1 MANLN
6 YCPLVWIFSNVV
18 SLEKIK
24 NLQKRALRFLYESYN
39 TSYEDLSLK
48 SSFSSMNVKRLRTL
62 CVEIFKTL
70 NNINPSFMKE
80 IFSLGQTDRPV
91 REKYKLNLEFLSY
104 NQVTFGQ
111 KTLTFSGPKTW
122 NSLLIIKN
130 L

>member
-1 MANLN
+1 
-6 YCPLVWIFSNVV
+6 
-18 SLEKIK
+18 
-24 NLQKRALRFLYESYN
+24 
-39 TSYEDLSLK
+39 
-48 SSFSSMNVKRLRTL
+48 
-62 CVEIFKTL
+62 
-70 NNINPSFMKE
+70 MKE